1 MRVLLVEDDAVLASV
16 MLDALTDS
24 GHSARHVN
32 NPDEAFRLANAERWD
47 AIVVDGF
54 GDSYMQPDA
63 EYRTAVRQ
71 LGRRSPV
78 VVTSARAWAGSASA
92 ACGSQPGHSENAG
105 CLVTASVRHDWRPVG
120 AEGRQVELPST
131 GSPVSS
137 RSQPVAGHCAR
148 TW

>member
-92 ACGSQPGHSENAG
+92 ADLGVAAILSKPFDIDQLIGT
-105 CLVTASVRHDWRPVG
+105 LG
-120 AEGRQVELPST
+120 A
-131 GSPVSS
+131 
-137 RSQPVAGHCAR
+137 VAG
-148 TW
+148 